1 MLMERDSLLTGA
13 LGRVLARG
21 RWRSALVRFAREN
34 PTAAAGAMFLVLM
47 AVTAVFA
54 PFFSPHDPLT
64 QFRGEHLRPPDGD
77 HPFGTDNLGRDI
89 LSRVIWGARL
99 SVSVSLLALLLGGAT
114 GVVVGTASGY
124 LEGAFDAVVQ
134 RFVDTLLAFPTLI
147 LSLAMVGFLKP
158 GAENIAIALG
168 IVLAPRI
175 TRLIRGSVLST
186 KRNDYV
192 DAAHVI
198 GCTPLR
204 VMLRHILPNVIPYV
218 IVYTSLYVGTA
229 ILAEASLS
237 FLGVGVPPPA
247 PSWGRMLSDAS
258 AQYLIQA
265 PWMTVFPGLAISL
278 TVLAANLLGDGL
290 RDALDPKLRGRL
302 GNR

>member
-1 MLMERDSLLTGA
+1 MLLERETA
-13 LGRVLARG
+13 LADAPIRVPARAGWRISLARFG
-21 RWRSALVRFAREN
+21 REN
-34 PTAAAGAMFLVLM
+34 PTAAAGALFLLLVVV
-47 AVTAVFA
+47 AAIFA
-54 PFFSPHDPLT
+54 PVLSPHDPLT
-64 QFRGEHLRPPDGD
+64 QSAGVHLRPPEGE

-89 LSRVIWGARL
+89 LSRVFWGARL
-99 SVSVSLLALLLGGAT
+99 SIYVSLLALVLGGAT
-114 GVVVGTASGY
+114 GIVVGMASGY
-124 LEGAFDAVVQ
+124 LEGVFDAVAQ

-175 TRLIRGSVLST
+175 TRLIRGSVLIT
-186 KRNDYV
+186 KRSDYV
-192 DAAHVI
+192 DAAHAV
-198 GCTPLR
+198 GCTSVR
-204 VMLRHILPNVIPYV
+204 IMVRHILPNVVPYV
-218 IVYTSLYVGTA
+218 IVYTSLYVGAA

-258 AQYLIQA
+258 AQYLVQA

-302 GNR
+302 ANR